1 MFQAVL
7 KPYLNEWSSNHAVT
21 VTTQLSINI
30 AGCCRR
36 NVHLQWGSHIPL
48 FNLGLRFEIKECEFS
63 FLPYLSPFSFVDMVS
78 FYKGNLAEAS
88 TTSVTIC
95 IHPDGG

>member
-63 FLPYLSPFSFVDMVS
+63 FLPYLLLFPLWIWS
-78 FYKGNLAEAS
+78 AS
-88 TTSVTIC
+88 TKVTWQRL
-95 IHPDGG
+95 PQLQ